1 MAGFFKS
8 KSNGRKSRR
17 SNNNQGRVNTSSGGF
32 MNNNDLGKLLIRLCV
47 GGLMLF
53 HGVYKLIHGY
63 GFIAGKLKAAHL
75 PVWLVAGVPVG
86 EVFAPLLIVLGIY
99 TRPAALVEAF
109 LMGVAVWLVHMGQLT
124 ALDQHGGYALELQ
137 AFYFFGSIAIF
148 FLGAGRYSISRGT
161 GKWN

>member
-1 MAGFFKS
+1 
-8 KSNGRKSRR
+8 
-17 SNNNQGRVNTSSGGF
+17 

-53 HGVYKLIHGY
+53 HGVHKLIHGY
-63 GFIAGKLKAAHL
+63 GFIAGKLKAAGL
-75 PVWLVAGVPVG
+75 PAWLVAGVPIG
-86 EVFAPLLIVLGIY
+86 EVVAPLLIVLGLY

-109 LMGVAVWLVHMGQLT
+109 LMGMAVWLVHMGQLT

-148 FLGAGRYSISRGT
+148 FLGAGRYSVTKGM
-161 GKWN
+161 GQWN